1 MLSQVSAINA
11 LETLWIFYLDE
22 AQMDISLIS
31 FA

>member
-11 LETLWIFYLDE
+11 LEALWIFCLDE